1 MHIRRCTYYT
11 LVFSQSWLPVI
22 LIHEQHSAEMDVSV
36 ENMTSH
42 NCGLSDMEKE
52 QLLLNASNSS
62 NRQKSPIPLNNGGIN
77 DLCATT
83 STNGV
88 LPDVCDPIC
97 VTPDRDRDWDKHSC
111 SSLSEVSVACL
122 QDRIMQMEETH
133 YSTNEELQATLQELA
148 DLQTQLTELQ
158 SENERLTEEKGVLLE
173 SLCRQT
179 EKLEDSRTKVDT
191 LQELLLREEDGS
203 GPGGG
208 GDSLHGPGEREQ
220 KLVELLKS
228 GQEEREALLVK
239 QDELT
244 SELVELRAAADS
256 HVAENARL
264 TDRVRLLESTVDATH
279 AERKHLD
286 QELAL
291 AKEESSSRHI
301 EISRLSTLL
310 ENARAKIEELDHA
323 RELGDRSEVES
334 LLDNVRKEKDILEG
348 QVASLQ
354 EQLSRSQCEVSKLR
368 EQLSSLQEEFKVMRN
383 NSKQIRKE
391 KETLATEFATLQES
405 ANDIR
410 MQCQCHL
417 EDKRQLKA
425 ALSET
430 QRHCADVEQR
440 LAHYESDLA
449 EEKRLRSE
457 ESAEWQQFQS
467 DLLMTVRVANDFKTE
482 AQHELEKLVL
492 ENKSLRDKVR
502 SLESQLEKLK
512 VYASS
517 KEGDQHVPTMV
528 SASPV
533 QADSVESSILS
544 ENLKPITVYSGNINQ
559 DLGDACACQNI
570 LINEKQEELSVEG
583 QTSTWA
589 EKALS
594 GKPDNHIVSLEDQEP
609 SPQLVK
615 SPLKDF
621 FDRLNEAESSKRTK
635 PQQASCKYVV
645 ASECPGQVLSS
656 LPTIVVRQPEDD
668 EIKYQS
674 QQAECQSKKGGNFTD
689 ANIPREYKSPLK
701 DFFESLKTR
710 KEFQESLP
718 IKRSVLREF
727 FDSLKTKKEL
737 QTNENTKPI
746 NHASIERGESI
757 SHDITPV
764 SLGKVQREQDK
775 VLADSSFHVLASPGS
790 QKFPE
795 GSITSSPRKGGK
807 LKRSRPVSG
816 SPPPHDPLEQL
827 KAQGSQHKFLKLNC
841 KNLHFEKVVRKPSL
855 PPLPEQNEFVPTHE
869 KKLSSE
875 DFSFTPLPFFDI
887 NKNLNSNHVSRDQR
901 VPLVK
906 AHCIFI
912 DDDEEQEE
920 LYKCSI
926 SMPLESE
933 AKATVPKQIYL
944 EANED
949 SRNQVIFEMLSD
961 AFYNINDSSETIKQ
975 STKES
980 TPSNNTP
987 IVVDCVMKSSFG
999 PKDESISNSDN
1010 TASVCGV
1017 RKNSDTEMEVESVFS
1032 QSSPTQ
1038 QVPVI
1043 AMQTIAKSRSPTLEM
1058 LRSVGFVRESKRRW
1072 SGEVDS
1078 DDDHF
1083 VRSPNRNSWHGP
1095 YNQPR
1100 PIHSNKSPK
1109 LSIFKD
1115 QDPEKPEQLIVR
1127 ADNLHK
1133 PPLTH
1138 SKVSATLQSSD
1149 EQEVGSQPSSF
1160 NLQLSPAVQCCPSA
1174 QKCGSPPP
1182 AHHPPV
1188 MLRSV
1193 SMSGAMSSTIGAT
1206 VGDSVLNEIATA
1218 RRNKPGIS
1226 RQDSRLSV
1234 KSLIESIEN
1243 ATKQAKTSKGPGGS
1257 RSSSTSSLS
1266 SIASDVR
1273 AASVAVGAANLS
1285 PSTPSSPL
1293 RHLTLAD
1300 SEPLFKGPLRDQ
1312 QSNNQNNNNQLHNNN
1327 NNNMHSN
1334 NRLVQQQSRKNVL
1347 SDNGKANSLDSLKA
1361 NSKACEDV
1369 TQVSQPPLALA
1380 SLAHHPG
1387 LTTPVSILAS
1397 KSMDYTRRN
1406 SCGDLSERK
1415 DPLAPLVKN
1424 GGSKRNALLKWCQ
1437 NKSVGYRNIDI
1448 TNFSSS
1454 WNDGLAFCAIL
1465 HSYLPDRV
1473 PYDTLTPNEKR
1484 RNFTIAFAA
1493 AESVGIPTTL
1503 NINDMIQLERPDWQ
1517 QIMAYVT
1524 AIYIHFET

>member
-1 MHIRRCTYYT
+1 MHFLLSAALIWVRGDVEIER
-11 LVFSQSWLPVI
+11 QSLFVEFGLSPVR
-22 LIHEQHSAEMDVSV
+22 EQHTAGMELSL
-36 ENMTSH
+36 ENMAAH
-42 NCGLSDMEKE
+42 NGPLSDTEKE
-52 QLLLNASNSS
+52 QLLLNSS
-62 NRQKSPIPLNNGGIN
+62 NRQKSPVPASFSNGVVN

-83 STNGV
+83 STNGI
-88 LPDVCDPIC
+88 LPDVLDPTC

-148 DLQTQLTELQ
+148 DLQAQLTEQQ

-173 SLCRQT
+173 SLRWQT
-179 EKLEDSRTKVDT
+179 EKLEDSRAKVDT
-191 LQELLLREEDGS
+191 LHELLLREEAGS

-208 GDSLHGPGEREQ
+208 GDAANGQAEREQ

-239 QDELT
+239 QEELT
-244 SELVELRAAADS
+244 TELIELRGATDS
-256 HVAENARL
+256 HAAECARL

-323 RELGDRSEVES
+323 RELGDKSEIEA
-334 LLDNVRKEKDILEG
+334 LLDNVRKEKDVLES

-368 EQLSSLQEEFKVMRN
+368 EQLSSLQEECKVMRN
-383 NSKQIRKE
+383 NAKCAKSDLEYQCEQIRKE
-391 KETLATEFATLQES
+391 KSGLATELASLQES
-405 ANDIR
+405 ANELR
-410 MQCQCHL
+410 MQVQCHL

-425 ALSET
+425 ALSEG
-430 QRHCADVEQR
+430 QRHCADIQQR
-440 LAHYESDLA
+440 LAIHETELA

-492 ENKSLRDKVR
+492 ENKTLRDKNR
-502 SLESQLEKLK
+502 SLESQVEKLK
-512 VYASS
+512 VCSNIS
-517 KEGDQHVPTMV
+517 EEDHHVPAGVFSTEGAAPECSDSSLFLKKSTAPSVNGDCGPKAFGSWGMNV
-528 SASPV
+528 DHQP
-533 QADSVESSILS
+533 ADLVLHLCGRPDAEEL
-544 ENLKPITVYSGNINQ
+544 NQ
-559 DLGDACACQNI
+559 DADEVPATFGTKMNDKEVFCESLVEATPRNRSKRRLEQSLDASVGMSISAATSEFSEPHISSPSSEDHTSQHT
-570 LINEKQEELSVEG
+570 EEL
-583 QTSTWA
+583 
-589 EKALS
+589 EKVDYS
-594 GKPDNHIVSLEDQEP
+594 P
-609 SPQLVK
+609 SPKRGK
-615 SPLKDF
+615 SS
-621 FDRLNEAESSKRTK
+621 AI
-635 PQQASCKYVV
+635 ACK
-645 ASECPGQVLSS
+645 
-656 LPTIVVRQPEDD
+656 I
-668 EIKYQS
+668 
-674 QQAECQSKKGGNFTD
+674 
-689 ANIPREYKSPLK
+689 
-701 DFFESLKTR
+701 
-710 KEFQESLP
+710 
-718 IKRSVLREF
+718 
-727 FDSLKTKKEL
+727 
-737 QTNENTKPI
+737 
-746 NHASIERGESI
+746 
-757 SHDITPV
+757 
-764 SLGKVQREQDK
+764 
-775 VLADSSFHVLASPGS
+775 
-790 QKFPE
+790 
-795 GSITSSPRKGGK
+795 
-807 LKRSRPVSG
+807 KRSRPVSG
-816 SPPPHDPLEQL
+816 SPPRLNDPIEQL
-827 KAQGSQHKFLKLNC
+827 KTLGPQHKFIKHNC
-841 KNLHFEKVVRKPSL
+841 KNNEIFNKIVREPSL
-855 PPLPEQNEFVPTHE
+855 PSLPEHKEIHE
-869 KKLSSE
+869 SNLKNGRDHK
-875 DFSFTPLPFFDI
+875 FSYPFSVFDI
-887 NKNLNSNHVSRDQR
+887 NENYGSVSGEPDNNQEM
-901 VPLVK
+901 PLVK
-906 AHCIFI
+906 ARCIFI
-912 DDDEEQEE
+912 EDDGDNAETCNSTMWSTEE
-920 LYKCSI
+920 
-926 SMPLESE
+926 
-933 AKATVPKQIYL
+933 PKQIIL
-944 EANED
+944 NVKEED
-949 SRNQVIFEMLSD
+949 SRNQIIFEMLSD
-961 AFYNINDSSETIKQ
+961 AFYSNNDSSSEVMKV
-975 STKES
+975 K
-980 TPSNNTP
+980 SNEISMSPNVPP
-987 IVVDCVMKSSFG
+987 IIVDCLMKNPEIELSVVTETFNPKLISSFPPVDSV
-999 PKDESISNSDN
+999 PKVDDLS
-1010 TASVCGV
+1010 AS
-1017 RKNSDTEMEVESVFS
+1017 SDTEMEVESLTS
-1032 QSSPTQ
+1032 GSSANQANPMVSVQ
-1038 QVPVI
+1038 NI
-1043 AMQTIAKSRSPTLEM
+1043 SKSKSPTLDM

-1072 SGEVDS
+1072 SGENQDELE
-1078 DDDHF
+1078 HF
-1083 VRSPNRNSWHGP
+1083 ERSPNRNSWHGP
-1095 YNQPR
+1095 YNQAKTLYPE
-1100 PIHSNKSPK
+1100 KSPRF
-1109 LSIFKD
+1109 SIPKS
-1115 QDPEKPEQLIVR
+1115 R
-1127 ADNLHK
+1127 
-1133 PPLTH
+1133 PPLARTKAFDKEGIK
-1138 SKVSATLQSSD
+1138 STSN
-1149 EQEVGSQPSSF
+1149 EQEVGSLPNSDCF
-1160 NLQLSPAVQCCPSA
+1160 YLQLPSAVQCCPSA

-1193 SMSGAMSSTIGAT
+1193 SMSGAMSSSIGT
-1206 VGDSVLNEIATA
+1206 SVGDSVLNEIATA
-1218 RRNKPGIS
+1218 RRTKPGIS

-1273 AASVAVGAANLS
+1273 AASVAVGTANFS

-1300 SEPLFKGPLRDQ
+1300 SETLFKGPLRDQ

-1347 SDNGKANSLDSLKA
+1347 SDNGKANSLDSLK
-1361 NSKACEDV
+1361 SSIGKPCEEGS
-1369 TQVSQPPLALA
+1369 QVSQAPLALA
-1380 SLAHHPG
+1380 NLAHHPG

-1437 NKSVGYRNIDI
+1437 NKTVGYRNIDI

-1473 PYDTLTPNEKR
+1473 PYDSLTPNEKR